1 MNKYLSKNV
10 IVPFDFSDMSI
21 SAIRE
26 SLEMV
31 DKPEQLIVVH
41 VTPYPSATDPA
52 VIWGNNTEETI
63 ASNIRKS
70 FDQSCGDNGIPTGLK
85 FVTGFGDPG
94 ANIVKIAS
102 ENNASLIVIP
112 SHGRSGLSRIFLGS
126 VAERVVRLAEC
137 PVLVLRN
144 QNEDKR

>member
-10 IVPFDFSDMSI
+10 VVPFDFSDMSI
-21 SAIRE
+21 RAIKE
-26 SLEMV
+26 AIDMV
-31 DKPEQLIVVH
+31 DDTDKLIIVN

-52 VIWGNNTEETI
+52 VIWGDNTEETI
-63 ASNIRKS
+63 ATNIKRS
-70 FDQSCGDNGIPTGLK
+70 FDESCGDNEISANLK
-85 FVTGFGDPG
+85 FVTAFGDPG

-137 PVLVLRN
+137 PVLVLRGW
-144 QNEDKR
+144 E